1 MKKGKVFLTA
11 IRNDYENNFILSVDE
26 IPCAEVNENCV
37 ATVRKVLQQ
46 KLLLIIPTAKF
57 VSASR
62 LGKQNSAKK
71 AILVKMKSSADKENV
86 KKACK
91 AMKPNNFFAND
102 DLSAEK
108 QTILYV
114 VRQAK
119 KKFPSI
125 VKGYSS
131 TDGRLFAYIKNE
143 DETENEASRRD
154 RRVAVGNVQ
163 KLRAFCTDVLGCGL
177 QTFIQTWPH

>member
-1 MKKGKVFLTA
+1 MKTA
-11 IRNDYENNFILSVDE
+11 SPWYV
-26 IPCAEVNENCV
+26 
-37 ATVRKVLQQ
+37 
-46 KLLLIIPTAKF
+46 KF
-57 VSASR
+57 CSAAR
-62 LGKQNSAKK
+62 LGKQSSAKK
-71 AILVKMKSSADKENV
+71 AIFMKMKSPADKENV
-86 KKACK
+86 KKTCK
-91 AMKPNNFFAND
+91 PMKLNFFFAND

-131 TDGRLFAYIKNE
+131 TDGRLFAYIKNDE
-143 DETENEASRRD
+143 ETENEASRRD

-163 KLRAFCTDVLGCGL
+163 KTESVL
-177 QTFIQTWPH
+177 H